1 MLAEILCLLVKAYL
15 IVLLGRILLS
25 WFPIES
31 GSVMASLYGF
41 VYTVT
46 EPVLGPLRRL
56 IPPVRVGGMGLDLS
70 LTILVFALF
79 IIAPIFG
86 CSLAF

>member
-1 MLAEILCLLVKAYL
+1 MGLICLALKIYL
-15 IVLLGRILLS
+15 FLLLGRILLS

-46 EPVLGPLRRL
+46 EPVLGPLRRV
-56 IPPVRVGGMGLDLS
+56 IPPIGGFDLS
-70 LTILVFALF
+70 PLVVF
-79 IIAPIFG
+79 FG
-86 CSLAF
+86 LRLLQASICR